1 MNSNWI
7 TLDRLYE
14 PAALHFITF
23 SHMTVFVSN
32 RRLIRCF
39 FGNIHSCVISW
50 FSSSGGRSAADSSP
64 RLGFVP
70 YFWGT
75 KRNVMQRSG
84 LGAKT
89 RGEKPGR
96 GLSDEAPVVWM
107 SSLCLCVPDANSHHS
122 GVRCPLFSSPSLSC
136 LRLLL
141 LPHCFHYLQFSL
153 HHSAAPFRF
162 FILISS
168 RSQGKPLHSA
178 RSSFLPSFL
187 CLMLPPPPPPPP
199 PPSPSIGDN

>member
-50 FSSSGGRSAADSSP
+50 FSSSEGRSAADSSP
-64 RLGFVP
+64 RLRFVP

-122 GVRCPLFSSPSLSC
+122 GV
-136 LRLLL
+136 LR
-141 LPHCFHYLQFSL
+141 
-153 HHSAAPFRF
+153 
-162 FILISS
+162 
-168 RSQGKPLHSA
+168 
-178 RSSFLPSFL
+178 LPSFFFS
-187 CLMLPPPPPPPP
+187 LPLVSSPPAAASLFSLPTVF
-199 PPSPSIGDN
+199 PPSLCGPVSLFYSHLLQISGKASPLS